1 MRNRF
6 AWAALLALALCC
18 LQLGLPRRVFAC
30 SCAMPPTARDAL
42 NSADAVFSGTV
53 VSVTQVNQNLS
64 GGTNATSYP
73 SNEVVF
79 SVISVWKGVLRP
91 QIILRTGS
99 GGGDCGYTF
108 TPGDTYLVYAYSSNP
123 GSPAFY
129 VGNTLIEIPLTP
141 RQFGTSICTRTAPLA
156 MAAADLAQLGPGT
169 QPTQQDVLNLVLD
182 NLLMLMAII
191 VALIIVIILYLLR
204 RRRRRSFRLKP

>member
-1 MRNRF
+1 MRNRL
-6 AWAALLALALCC
+6 ALAAMLALALCC
-18 LQLGLPRRVFAC
+18 LQLGVPRRAFAC

-53 VSVTQVNQNLS
+53 VSVTQVNQNVS
-64 GGTNATSYP
+64 GAINATSYP

-91 QIILRTGS
+91 QITLRTGM

-108 TPGDTYLVYAYSSNP
+108 STGGTYLVYAHSSNP

-129 VGNTLIEIPLTP
+129 VGSTLVEIPLTP

-156 MAAADLAQLGPGT
+156 MAAADLAQLGPGA
-169 QPTQQDVLNLVLD
+169 QPAQQDLLNLVLD